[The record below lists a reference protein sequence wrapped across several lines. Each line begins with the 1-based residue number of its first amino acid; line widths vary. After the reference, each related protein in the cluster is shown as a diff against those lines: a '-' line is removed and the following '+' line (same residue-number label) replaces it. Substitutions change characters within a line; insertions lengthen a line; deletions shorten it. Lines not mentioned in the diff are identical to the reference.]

1 MSLTIGQVL
10 HTWSCRSE
18 THSIFDREQL
28 PRNPYVEGA
37 ILGSLGLQIFPLVFP
52 PPAQPAPTRHP
63 RPGGLGRSDEYG
75 DASAGD

>member
-52 PPAQPAPTRHP
+52 PPCATCSNSPSSTRWT
-63 RPGGLGRSDEYG
+63 G
-75 DASAGD
+75 A